1 MLTSLTWVPKGAMRP
16 TPLLSSDTVEEAR
29 KKLQRLFPEEENE
42 EQPHAGGLPNRKG
55 LTHGVKTLSAGEEGL
70 LRKGGGHSKRGLREV
85 EGEGDEEE
93 KFFSGATNDTLRD
106 IAGGG
111 AGAILEQVDSDD
123 EDEIEDRTF
132 KETDLVFGVAVAD
145 DGSTAAA
152 GSSAARL
159 ELYTYDEVEDNLFIH
174 HDMDLGAFPLTTA
187 WLTDGVTSLMAVG
200 TMLPLIEIWA
210 LDVMDSVAPMLY
222 LGGCEKMEDNYI
234 RSKKKKLKAE
244 SHTDAVLSVAWNS
257 VAQNILVSGSADHT
271 IKIWDLNKATPEAT
285 ASGGGGGCICLGTY
299 REEEKVQS
307 VCFHRTDPN
316 MLLSGGFDG
325 AIRLRDCRY
334 PQQNS
339 HKMMM
344 NGEVIEHVEFVPEI
358 SFLNSALGGV
368 GGVDG
373 AAGPV
378 MQVMGSTS
386 QGTWAAF
393 DLRQT
398 SQPLWCFRPH
408 QVGDSMGFASTGG
421 HRHPS
426 HPSTKR
432 QNAMGST
439 EEVVFSCSLHVPG
452 LAATGGKNGYITLW
466 DCRSGGSLPEMVVS
480 RDYKTGGVLSIAFHP
495 NSPHILGACGMKG
508 EPLVYTMVDD
518 LKGRW

>member
-1 MLTSLTWVPKGAMRP
+1 MLTSFTWVPKGAMRP

-29 KKLQRLFPEEENE
+29 RKMHQLFPAEEENE
-42 EQPHAGGLPNRKG
+42 EKSHPHRVHAVKSVTHGAVTLTTGKGGLRRKG
-55 LTHGVKTLSAGEEGL
+55 T
-70 LRKGGGHSKRGLREV
+70 GGPHDL
-85 EGEGDEEE
+85 DEEEDE

-132 KETDLVFGVAVAD
+132 KETDLVFGVTVAD
-145 DGSTAAA
+145 DGRNATA

-187 WLTDGVTSLMAVG
+187 WLTDGATSLMAVG

-222 LGGCEKMEDNYI
+222 LGGCEKIEDNYVC
-234 RSKKKKLKAE
+234 SKKRKLKPE

-271 IKIWDLNKATPEAT
+271 IKIWDLNKAAPAT
-285 ASGGGGGCICLGTY
+285 HSSGGGGSGVCLGTY
-299 REEEKVQS
+299 REDEKVQS
-307 VCFHRTDPN
+307 VCFHQRDPN

-325 AIRLRDCRY
+325 VVRLRDCRH
-334 PQQNS
+334 PQQS
-339 HKMMM
+339 CHKMLT

-358 SFLNSALGGV
+358 SCMDSPMGNLGG
-368 GGVDG
+368 GDT
-373 AAGPV
+373 AAGPA
-378 MQVMGSTS
+378 MQVMASTS
-386 QGTWAAF
+386 AGAWATF

-398 SQPLWCFRPH
+398 HQPLWSFRPY
-408 QVGDSMGFASTGG
+408 QVVDHTAAGVVGGTHASTPAK
-421 HRHPS
+421 RH
-426 HPSTKR
+426 STPT
-432 QNAMGST
+432 ST
-439 EEVVFSCSLHVPG
+439 DEVVFSCSLHVPG
-452 LAATGGKNGYITLW
+452 LAATAGKDGYITLW
-466 DCRSGGSLPEMVVS
+466 DCRGGSLPEMIVS

-495 NSPHILGACGMKG
+495 NSPHILGACGVKG